1 MNNQSMLLYPA
12 QTREYKDFGFMRAHL
27 SFKPHL
33 PAERQSFG
41 SLITIDDAI
50 LKPGATGF
58 GLHQHKDV
66 EVVTFVIQ
74 GEVRHIDPNEERH
87 TGTLKAKGVQIIT
100 AGNGITHNEENH
112 SADEELHVLQI
123 WFKPKQQ
130 GLNPNYAKKSLNRS
144 DYTNQLLCILS
155 PDGLDE
161 SLVMQ
166 QDAFVYYHL
175 ATSANSLA
183 YTAKSENRRI
193 FIYLIAGNILINT
206 EKLTKGDGC
215 GLIGYRNI
223 ELDVLPDTEFLLL
236 DIEAICIG
244 LWDIIKGH

>member
-1 MNNQSMLLYPA
+1 MLLFPA

-27 SFKPHL
+27 SFKSHL
-33 PAERQSFG
+33 PAERRSFG

-50 LKPGATGF
+50 LKPSATGF

-74 GEVRHIDPNEERH
+74 GEVRHIDPNEEQH

-100 AGNGITHNEENH
+100 AGTGITHNEENH

-130 GLNPNYAKKSLNRS
+130 RLNPNYAKKLLTPPDYINRLS
-144 DYTNQLLCILS
+144 CILS
-155 PDGLDE
+155 PDGFDG
-161 SLVMQ
+161 SLVIQ
-166 QDAFVYYHL
+166 QDAYVYYCL
-175 ATSANSLA
+175 ATSDNSLA

-223 ELDVLPDTEFLLL
+223 ELTTSTDAEFLLFDL
-236 DIEAICIG
+236 KD
-244 LWDIIKGH
+244 

>member
-1 MNNQSMLLYPA
+1 MLLYPA

-33 PAERQSFG
+33 AAGRQSFG

-58 GLHQHKDV
+58 GFHQHKNV

-74 GEVRHIDPNEERH
+74 GEVKHIDPNEEQH
-87 TGTLKAKGVQIIT
+87 SGTLKAKGVQIIT
-100 AGNGITHNEENH
+100 AGTGITHNEENH
-112 SADEELHVLQI
+112 SAEEELHVLQI
-123 WFKPKQQ
+123 WFKPRQP
-130 GLNPNYAKKSLNRS
+130 GLNPNYAKKSLNRF
-144 DYTNQLLCILS
+144 DYIDQLLCILS
-155 PDGLDE
+155 PDGLDG

-166 QDAFVYYHL
+166 QDAYVYYCL
-175 ATSANSLA
+175 ATSPNPLT
-183 YTAKSENRRI
+183 YTAKSETRRT
-193 FIYLIAGNILINT
+193 FIYLIAGDILINA

-223 ELDVLPDTEFLLL
+223 ELTTSTDAEFLLFDL
-236 DIEAICIG
+236 KD
-244 LWDIIKGH
+244 

>member
-1 MNNQSMLLYPA
+1 MNNQYMLLFPA

-100 AGNGITHNEENH
+100 AGTGITHNEENH
-112 SADEELHVLQI
+112 STDEELHVLQI
-123 WFKPKQQ
+123 WFKPREQ
-130 GLNPNYAKKSLNRS
+130 GLNPTYTKKFLNQP
-144 DYTNQLLCILS
+144 DYINRLSCILS
-155 PDGLDE
+155 PDGLDG
-161 SLVMQ
+161 SLVLQ
-166 QDAFVYYHL
+166 QDAFVYYSL
-175 ATSANSLA
+175 ATSANSLI

-215 GLIGYRNI
+215 GLIGCQNI
-223 ELDVLPDTEFLLL
+223 ELTTSTDAEFLLFDL
-236 DIEAICIG
+236 KD
-244 LWDIIKGH
+244 